1 MTDEHATSCSRPLLE
16 VADLAVSFD
25 NSGGGPRI
33 AAVAGVGMTI
43 HPNQTL
49 AVVGESGCG
58 KSVTAMTTMQLVP
71 CPPGR
76 IDGGTILLN
85 GRDLLSLSEREMLAV
100 RGRDIAMIFQEPM
113 TSLNP
118 VYSIGDQI
126 LEAILL
132 HQKASPDEAVE
143 IAMGALDEVG
153 MYQPLDGRFSR
164 ELAALKVEVEAQRR
178 TPAEL
183 LAAEGA
189 LPERMRRAR
198 LQLLSDYPHRYSGGM
213 RQRVMIAMALAC
225 HPKLLLADEPTTA
238 LDVTIQAQILELLS
252 EIQHARGMGVM
263 LITHNLGVVAENADV
278 VCVMYAGRVVEYAR
292 VEELFARPLHPYTRG
307 LFKSIPGL
315 RDHRARLTTVED
327 VVNDP
332 QEFKKLPGFERGVIP
347 WWPFTP
353 TTERPAVVPGRD
365 AYALHEIEPGRWVGC
380 WRTAHI
386 EAHPSPRADLDY
398 RRGAAVGARS
408 R

>member
-1 MTDEHATSCSRPLLE
+1 MAETPLLE

-33 AAVAGVGMTI
+33 QAVAGVRMTI
-43 HPNQTL
+43 YPNQTL

-76 IDGGTILLN
+76 VDRGTILLD
-85 GRDLLSLSEREMLAV
+85 GRDLLSLSEREMLKV

-118 VYSIGDQI
+118 VYTIGDQI

-132 HQKASPDEAVE
+132 HQKATPDEAVE
-143 IAMGALDEVG
+143 IAMRALDEVG
-153 MYQPLDGRFSR
+153 MYQPIEGRLKR
-164 ELAALKVEVEAQRR
+164 EIAALKVEVDAQRR

-183 LAAEGA
+183 LAAEGS
-189 LPERMRRAR
+189 LGERLRRAR

-315 RDHRARLTTVED
+315 HDQRARLTTVED

-332 QEFKKLPGFERGVIP
+332 AEFKKLPGFENGVVP
-347 WWPFTP
+347 WWPFMP
-353 TTERPAVVPGRD
+353 ADQRPALATGRD

-380 WRTAHI
+380 WRTPYV
-386 EAHPSPRADLDY
+386 EGHPSAKADLSY
-398 RRGAAVGARS
+398 RRAAPSVAPC
-408 R
+408 

>member
-1 MTDEHATSCSRPLLE
+1 
-16 VADLAVSFD
+16 
-25 NSGGGPRI
+25 
-33 AAVAGVGMTI
+33 MTI
-43 HPNQTL
+43 YPNQTL

-76 IDGGTILLN
+76 IDGGTILMH
-85 GRDLLSLSEREMLAV
+85 GRGGDRRNLLSLSEREMLQV

-132 HQKASPDEAVE
+132 HQKATPDEAVE
-143 IAMGALDEVG
+143 IAMRALDEVG
-153 MYQPLDGRFSR
+153 MYQPIEGRFQR
-164 ELAALKVEVEAQRR
+164 ELAALKVEVAAQRS
-178 TPAEL
+178 TPAQL
-183 LAAEGA
+183 LAAEGS
-189 LPERMRRAR
+189 LPERLRRAR
-198 LQLLSDYPHRYSGGM
+198 MQLLSDYPHRYSGGM

-225 HPKLLLADEPTTA
+225 QPKLLLADEPTTA

-252 EIQHARGMGVM
+252 EIQRKRGMGVM

-315 RDHRARLTTVED
+315 RDQRTRLTTVED
-327 VVNDP
+327 VVHDP
-332 QEFKKLPGFERGVIP
+332 GEFKKLPGFESGVIP

-353 TTERPAVVPGRD
+353 TAERPELAPGRG
-365 AYALHEIEPGRWVGC
+365 AYALHEVEPGRWVAC
-380 WRTAHI
+380 WRTPHL
-386 EAHPSPRADLDY
+386 EAHPSPRADLSY
-398 RRGAAVGARS
+398 RRDVSAWVPLGVSGGLS
-408 R
+408 SGPSSVMG